1 MNRIVIKVWGGLVSE
16 VYSTDRD
23 TEVTVIDEDAPEE
36 QELSESIDLPEYQV
50 Y

>member
-1 MNRIVIKVWGGLVSE
+1 MTRIVIKVWGGLVSE
-16 VYSTDRD
+16 VNSTDKD